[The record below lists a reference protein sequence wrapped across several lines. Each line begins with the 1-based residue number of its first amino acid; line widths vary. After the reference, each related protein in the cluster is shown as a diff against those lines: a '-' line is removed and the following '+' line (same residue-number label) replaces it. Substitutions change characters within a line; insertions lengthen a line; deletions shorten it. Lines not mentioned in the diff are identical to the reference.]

1 MIRKFLCAVFLLTL
15 IFSPAY
21 AQDFMNVETLKVP
34 LQDSMNMS
42 GIPVAGTRNA
52 NSSEIPE
59 YDLARMIRVN
69 PDFTTYPETNGII
82 WRKYTSVSYSANGGT
97 EITRLYIIFG
107 RKGLENNW
115 LKWNI
120 ATPENGSIKILRAS
134 INNAET
140 GRKIK
145 DVENIF
151 NPEQNINEVNFNSD
165 DMPEKFILILAW
177 QEKLQGQL
185 ALEGLFWFQENLRV
199 WESIVEIISSQT
211 LSYVTF
217 PQERLTPAI
226 QDYGHEKI
234 YTWRLINLEPLNNNS
249 LARISRSGIAISQRR
264 GESGIAAVIHD
275 RERISDNVKIPAEGL
290 KIYRENKNEAAK
302 NFLDWLNN
310 QPEIILAESN
320 ANRVIPENPPYTKFE
335 KMLLARS
342 WLKELKVNVV
352 LNWNLPFEPD
362 PVSPLCPGIFYAPV
376 LEVKGVRN
384 LKYYEIG
391 HDKYLAGKKIFF
403 TNEEGKLLSKRIPD
417 SKSTNN
423 RLSAQM
429 DFRLDENG
437 LLNGTVKII
446 LRGGWIDLITGT
458 PQAMVLALFPDLNNF
473 TNAKFKAGDEN
484 KNPELEFEIVN
495 KPGVA
500 GTGQGILAIMPCFE
514 PVILKAL
521 PNVPPTIELKFPF
534 IIEQNFNLALPKS
547 AGGALVSGSV
557 MRGREKINYSEAYQ
571 NRRHKLT
578 GEARLEVNMPI
589 ISLGNMNLLRHNLSQ
604 WHIFS
609 ARNIPV
615 R

>member
-15 IFSPAY
+15 IISPAN
-21 AQDFMNVETLKVP
+21 AQDFMNAESLKVP
-34 LQDSMNMS
+34 QQDSMNMS

-107 RKGLENNW
+107 RKGLEDNW

-140 GRKIK
+140 GHKIK
-145 DVENIF
+145 DAENIF
-151 NPEQNINEVNFNSD
+151 KPEQNINELNFEIDN
-165 DMPEKFILILAW
+165 MPEKFILVLAW
-177 QEKLQGQL
+177 QEKLTGQL
-185 ALEGLFWFQENLRV
+185 ALEGLFWFQESLRV
-199 WESIVEIISSQT
+199 WESIVEIISSQN

-217 PQERLTPAI
+217 PKERLTPAV

-234 YTWRLINLEPLNNNS
+234 YTWRLINLDPLNNNS
-249 LARISRSGIAISQRR
+249 LARIPRSGIAISQRR

-275 RERISDNVKIPAEGL
+275 RERISDNIKIPAEGL
-290 KIYRENKNEAAK
+290 GIYRENKNEAVK
-302 NFLDWLNN
+302 NFLDWLKN
-310 QPEIILAESN
+310 QPEINLAESN

-342 WLKELKVNVV
+342 WLKNLKVNAE
-352 LNWNLPFEPD
+352 LNWSLPFEPD

-376 LEVKGVRN
+376 LEIKGVRN
-384 LKYYEIG
+384 LRYYEIG
-391 HDKYLAGKKIFF
+391 HDNNLAGKKIFY
-403 TNEEGKLLSKRIPD
+403 TNDEGKLLSKRVPD
-417 SKSTNN
+417 SKAASN

-429 DFRLDENG
+429 DLKLDENG
-437 LLNGTVKII
+437 LLNGSVKVI
-446 LRGGWIDLITGT
+446 LRGGWIDLVSGT
-458 PQAMVLALFPDLNNF
+458 PEQILLSLFPDLKNYSNVTFTKNSELNF
-473 TNAKFKAGDEN
+473 EV
-484 KNPELEFEIVN
+484 VN

-500 GTGQGILAIMPCFE
+500 GTGQGILAILPCFE
-514 PVILKAL
+514 PAVLKAL

-534 IIEQNFNLALPKS
+534 IIEQNINLALPKS
-547 AGGALVSGSV
+547 AGGALVSGSI
-557 MRGREKINYSEAYQ
+557 MRGREKINYSENYQ
-571 NRRHKLT
+571 NRRHKLL
-578 GEARLEVNMPI
+578 GEARLEISMPI